1 MASIDSSP
9 LHALFLGSDRCSLVS
24 GTGKKQDLHLAHRKY
39 VGQRMPLP
47 PELAETSEDT
57 AIIGDLDAFIEYVES
72 GQALQDWNER
82 IAQRTRELEELF

>member
-1 MASIDSSP
+1 
-9 LHALFLGSDRCSLVS
+9 
-24 GTGKKQDLHLAHRKY
+24 
-39 VGQRMPLP
+39 MPLP